1 VNNRMNVNKMNS
13 LVIQTVFDASL
24 IGLIIIDL
32 IQPAAG
38 RNTQTLFVP

>member
-13 LVIQTVFDASL
+13 ISAASL
-24 IGLIIIDL
+24 ISLIIIDL
-32 IQPAAG
+32 IQPAAA